1 MQLHGNNGGPHRC
14 AGQDG
19 GKDPGSG
26 TEYGEDSGA
35 ESDGP
40 EAFEQSHGGHG
51 REDHQAEISKDPT
64 RFMAITMTTAVTT
77 ARIRLYTLAL
87 VPVAEAK
94 LSSKVTAKI
103 LW

>member
-1 MQLHGNNGGPHRC
+1 MVDPTGVPARMEVRIPAAAQNTERTAAQKVTARKLLNNLMADM
-14 AGQDG
+14 AG
-19 GKDPGSG
+19 KI
-26 TEYGEDSGA
+26 T
-35 ESDGP
+35 
-40 EAFEQSHGGHG
+40 
-51 REDHQAEISKDPT
+51 RAEISKDPT

-87 VPVAEAK
+87 VQVAEAK